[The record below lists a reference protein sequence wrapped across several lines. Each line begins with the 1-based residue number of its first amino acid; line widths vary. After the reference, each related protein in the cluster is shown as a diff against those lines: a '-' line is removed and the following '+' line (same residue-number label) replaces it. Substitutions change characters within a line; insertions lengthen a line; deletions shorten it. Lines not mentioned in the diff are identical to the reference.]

1 MRRRNKSRIIRE
13 KKYTNQGDNRRRS
26 QRRKSIRLTPIEQRQ
41 AICNYSNHPILR
53 FFLSLSPE
61 ELLVVEVVL
70 AVLIQLDLNRREKQ
84 LLSAILIDIGFSIQQ
99 IGFQKF
105 RQERVIEEIETE
117 LIIDAV
123 EALQC
128 RLAEIESKLEE
139 VT

>member
-61 ELLVVEVVL
+61 ELLVVEVAL
-70 AVLIQLDLNRREKQ
+70 AILIQLDLNRREKQ